1 MADLAGGLSSNI
13 KSLSAER
20 DEVWDLIHPNR
31 ASLERLKRVS
41 LRNRTW
47 FTVLTWKQRKLIDIV
62 IRTVTRIRSLLLL
75 KVLAPLVGRLLRAIG
90 GDTRR
95 GALALM
101 SVAAYEMM
109 KTVAQKIIQVA
120 QKWGNKSAHE
130 WLTEGF
136 IRYLIVINLPQNKNP
151 ATFPLQ

>member
-1 MADLAGGLSSNI
+1 MADLAGGLSSTI
-13 KSLSAER
+13 KGLSEEK
-20 DEVWDLIHPNR
+20 DGVWDLVHPDR
-31 ASLERLKRVS
+31 ASLERLKRLS

-62 IRTVTRIRSLLLL
+62 IRTVDRIRSLLLL
-75 KVLAPLVGRLLRAIG
+75 KVLAPLVGRLLRGIG

-101 SVAAYEMM
+101 GVAAYEMM

-136 IRYLIVINLPQNKNP
+136 IRYLIVTNLPQNKNP
-151 ATFPLQ
+151 ITFTLQ